1 MVKHQ
6 HLGPKGD
13 KIRTYNQHVKH
24 GLIVQ
29 KEREG
34 NWSISYGAPSV
45 LAWPGLA
52 KAILAEER
60 AAGAGKHQ
68 KGTGGP

>member
-1 MVKHQ
+1 M
-6 HLGPKGD
+6 
-13 KIRTYNQHVKH
+13 KH

-52 KAILAEER
+52 KPILAEER
-60 AAGAGKHQ
+60 VAGAGKHQ